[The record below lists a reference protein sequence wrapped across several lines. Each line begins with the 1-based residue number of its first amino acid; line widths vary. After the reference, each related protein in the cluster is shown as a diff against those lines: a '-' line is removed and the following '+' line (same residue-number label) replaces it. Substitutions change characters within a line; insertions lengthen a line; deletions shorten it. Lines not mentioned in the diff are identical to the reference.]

1 MELRITE
8 CCKKKGLTL
17 QDLADRLGVARS
29 TLANTLTKKNPT
41 LDTLE
46 KISKALDVR
55 VADLIIE
62 EKDHNTIIC
71 PECGTKIEFKK
82 KEE

>member
-8 CCKKKGLTL
+8 CCKEKGLTL

-55 VADLIIE
+55 VSDLIVE
-62 EKDHNTIIC
+62 EKDYNTIIC
-71 PECGTKIEFKK
+71 PECGAKIEFKK

>member
-8 CCKKKGLTL
+8 CCKEKGLTL
-17 QDLADRLGVARS
+17 QDLADRLGIARS

-55 VADLIIE
+55 VADLITE
-62 EKDHNTIIC
+62 EKDKNTITC
-71 PECGTKIEFKK
+71 PRCGAKFEM